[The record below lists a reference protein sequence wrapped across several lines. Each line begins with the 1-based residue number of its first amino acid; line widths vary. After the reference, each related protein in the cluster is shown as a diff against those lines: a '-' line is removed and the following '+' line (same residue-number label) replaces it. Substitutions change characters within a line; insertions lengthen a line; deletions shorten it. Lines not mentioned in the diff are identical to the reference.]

1 MITLAAYHMDV
12 FNGGSMMDCKALLK
26 EALELGANDRFAL
39 VEGILKS
46 LDEPDSSLDAIWA
59 EEAEKRLAAYRSGKL
74 DAVPMEQIF
83 GSQ

>member
-1 MITLAAYHMDV
+1 VNNALQNTQLSTLT
-12 FNGGSMMDCKALLK
+12 
-26 EALELGANDRFAL
+26 RT
-39 VEGILKS
+39 LKS

-74 DAVPMEQIF
+74 DAVPMEHIF